1 MRFTLSGKVNRMEIH
16 KPKPVHSLRE
26 FLTEIGTI
34 VCGILIALVL
44 EQAVETAR
52 WRHEVAETRKALNS
66 ELALSLGGFKS
77 VKEQEPCIG
86 HRLAEL
92 STWYGTGIGG
102 KLRIDEPNLNRPVLW
117 IPLRSAWEAAKS
129 GQVASHFP
137 LEERVAYAKLYDQ
150 MLNSGEYII
159 KERDAWNEVLGID
172 GSKSLSSEDR
182 SRLYR
187 AITLVRSL
195 ESSRRQANSIIDAS
209 AAELRIDPS
218 LRSLPKGRSIDDLCQ
233 PLWR

>member
-1 MRFTLSGKVNRMEIH
+1 
-16 KPKPVHSLRE
+16 
-26 FLTEIGTI
+26 
-34 VCGILIALVL
+34 
-44 EQAVETAR
+44 
-52 WRHEVAETRKALNS
+52 
-66 ELALSLGGFKS
+66 
-77 VKEQEPCIG
+77 
-86 HRLAEL
+86 
-92 STWYGTGIGG
+92 
-102 KLRIDEPNLNRPVLW
+102 
-117 IPLRSAWEAAKS
+117 
-129 GQVASHFP
+129 
-137 LEERVAYAKLYDQ
+137 

-209 AAELRIDPS
+209 AAELRLDPS
-218 LRSLPKGRSIDDLCQ
+218 FRSLPKGRSIDDLCQ